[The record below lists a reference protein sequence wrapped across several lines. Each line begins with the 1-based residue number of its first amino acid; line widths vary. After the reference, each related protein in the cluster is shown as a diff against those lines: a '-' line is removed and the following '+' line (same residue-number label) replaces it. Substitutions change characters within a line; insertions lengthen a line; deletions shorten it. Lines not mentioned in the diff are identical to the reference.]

1 MASKNRRQL
10 EQIPGVGRKI
20 AQDLRSIG
28 LNSVD
33 DLRGRSAEKLY
44 KKLCNF
50 KATPVD
56 KCMLYVL
63 RCAVYYASNKNHDP
77 NLLKWHN
84 WKNRKS
90 PLKI

>member
-1 MASKNRRQL
+1 MASKTRKQL

-33 DLRGRSAEKLY
+33 DLKGRSPEKLY
-44 KKLCNF
+44 KKLCDV
-50 KATPVD
+50 KAAPID
-56 KCMLYVL
+56 KCVLYIL

-84 WKNRKS
+84 WKNKKS
-90 PLKI
+90 PLKK

>member
-1 MASKNRRQL
+1 MASRNRQHL

-28 LNSVD
+28 LNSIN
-33 DLRGRSAEKLY
+33 DLKGRSAEKLY
-44 KKLCNF
+44 KKLCDF
-50 KATPVD
+50 KAAPVD

-77 NLLKWHN
+77 NLLKWYN
-84 WKNRKS
+84 WKNKKS
-90 PLKI
+90 IF